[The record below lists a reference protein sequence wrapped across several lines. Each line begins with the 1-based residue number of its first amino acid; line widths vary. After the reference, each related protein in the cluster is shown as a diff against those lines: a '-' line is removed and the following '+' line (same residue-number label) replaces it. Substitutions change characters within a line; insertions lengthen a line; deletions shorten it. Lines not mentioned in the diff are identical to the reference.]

1 MIDSLWWVFIMINYA
16 NKAEFCDFL
25 INNSD

>member
-1 MIDSLWWVFIMINYA
+1 MIDSLWWVFIMIKYA

-25 INNSD
+25 INNID